1 MLTLKGRRVPLRLVP
16 TLFLLSN
23 HEDLGDDDNHE
34 DGDGD
39 KDDGVQEN
47 EYNIT
52 PLFEGYYEKNTRNED
67 VIILLLGNKYEEE
80 HGDVI
85 TIEYEQDVFPPSS
98 SGQT

>member
-39 KDDGVQEN
+39 EDDGVQEN
-47 EYNIT
+47 EDDT
-52 PLFEGYYEKNTRNED
+52 ATLFEGYYEKNTRM
-67 VIILLLGNKYEEE
+67 L
-80 HGDVI
+80 
-85 TIEYEQDVFPPSS
+85 SS
-98 SGQT
+98 SFLGINMKKSIEI

>member
-16 TLFLLSN
+16 TLFRFSN
-23 HEDLGDDDNHE
+23 HEDGDDDNHE

-47 EYNIT
+47 EDNIT

-80 HGDVI
+80 H
-85 TIEYEQDVFPPSS
+85 
-98 SGQT
+98 

>member
-52 PLFEGYYEKNTRNED
+52 PLFEGYYEKNTRM
-67 VIILLLGNKYEEE
+67 LSFFFLGTNMKKS
-80 HGDVI
+80 
-85 TIEYEQDVFPPSS
+85 IEI
-98 SGQT
+98 